1 MHVDAI
7 YGAIG
12 RFSVRFRWLVL
23 LVWILGAI
31 AASTQLPSLGSVT
44 QGNNQKFLPANAPSS
59 KAADLAAPFGTAGQ
73 EPIPV
78 IAATTSG
85 PLTGADTAALTSLQK
100 SLATVPNV
108 TRVINAGVS
117 TDGQA
122 EQLVVLASIAGSG
135 NPSYA
140 TNLVDGLRAKIS
152 QEHLPAGL
160 SAHVT
165 GDLAV
170 QVDQQ
175 KASGN
180 TGNKVQFL
188 SVLFVI
194 VLLVLIFRSFT
205 LAITTVLPAALSVTI
220 AGPLVAEAAKHGL
233 QVSPIAQLLLIVL
246 VIGAGTD
253 YGLFLV
259 FRVREE
265 LRAGDHETAGD
276 NFPGKQNAPP
286 RFLSRLAWRGR
297 PLVPGF
303 VLAVLGVRRSVLAD
317 FAHPRPAARQ
327 AIVKSVTRVGESI
340 SASAATVI
348 AAVLTLLVA
357 SFSFYSD
364 LAWPFAIAVGV
375 ILVAGLT
382 LLPALLSVR
391 LSLLAVKRSLFK
403 AMFGKPKLV
412 PWSIQGSGNTTG
424 TWGRVAGRIVRHPVP
439 TLMAG
444 VIAFGGLAFA
454 VLGYSAAGFG
464 GDTSAPAGSDSAI
477 GQALLT
483 KHFPQAA
490 ANPTSLIF
498 QFKTPVCT
506 DPAPLATLDSSLRA
520 SGQFTG
526 ITGPL
531 NPVGGITL
539 TPAQFAGLC
548 SALGPAK
555 SLPATP
561 PKSIDGGKIPAQA
574 YLLYKATANYVAPDG
589 KTVQISTG
597 LKAGDPASTAALD
610 AVPAIRAA
618 TTAAQK
624 AAGATASGV
633 GGEAPALYDISQ
645 ISTSDLK
652 HIFPI
657 AILAIGFL
665 LALVLRSLIA
675 PLYLIASVG
684 LSYLAALGLSVIVFI
699 KIGGSGG
706 LEFFMPF
713 LMFIFLLALGEDYN
727 ILVMTRI
734 REEAHK
740 LPLREAVAK
749 AVGITGTTVTS
760 AGLVLAGSFIVL
772 TVAAGGGNSQ
782 VRDIGLG
789 LALGILMD
797 TFLVRTLLVPSTVV
811 LLGRWNWWPSKLL
824 IDRVEEEAPLA
835 GVGGPAP
842 AAGPAAA
849 AGATGGE
856 LR

>member
-1 MHVDAI
+1 MRVDAI

-23 LVWILGAI
+23 LLWFAGAI
-31 AASTQLPSLGSVT
+31 LASTQLPSLASVT

-59 KAADLAAPFGTAGQ
+59 KAADLAAPFGTSGQ
-73 EPIPV
+73 LTIPV
-78 IAATTSG
+78 VAATTSG
-85 PLTGADTAALTSLQK
+85 SLTSADTAALTSLEH
-100 SLATVPNV
+100 SLGTVTNV
-108 TRVINAGVS
+108 TKVINAGVS

-122 EQLVVLASIAGSG
+122 EQLVVFASAAGSG
-135 NPSYA
+135 NQSFA

-152 QEHLPAGL
+152 QAHLPSGL

-165 GDLAV
+165 GDFAV

-180 TGNKVQFL
+180 TGNKVQGL

-194 VLLVLIFRSFT
+194 LLLVLIFRSFT
-205 LAITTVLPAALSVTI
+205 LAVTTVLPAALSVSI
-220 AGPLVAEAAKHGL
+220 AGPLVGEAAKHGL

-265 LRAGDHETAGD
+265 LRASKHEAAGD
-276 NFPGKQNAPP
+276 NFPG
-286 RFLSRLAWRGR
+286 RTSVG
-297 PLVPGF
+297 G
-303 VLAVLGVRRSVLAD
+303 SVLAD
-317 FAHPRPAARQ
+317 LVHPRPPARD
-327 AIVKSVTRVGESI
+327 AIVRSVTRVGESI
-340 SASAATVI
+340 SASAMTVI

-357 SFSFYSD
+357 TFSFYSD

-375 ILVAGLT
+375 ILLAGLT
-382 LLPALLSVR
+382 LLPALLSIR

-403 AMFGKPKLV
+403 AMFGRPKLL
-412 PWSIQGSGNTTG
+412 PWSIQGRGG
-424 TWGRVAGRIVRHPVP
+424 IGIWGRVAGRIVKHPVP

-444 VIAFGGLAFA
+444 VLVFGGLAFA
-454 VLGYSAAGFG
+454 VLGYTAAGFG
-464 GDTSAPAGSDSAI
+464 GNTAPPAGSDSAI
-477 GQALLT
+477 GQTLLT
-483 KHFPQAA
+483 KHFPQSA

-498 QFKTPVCT
+498 KLSAPVCT
-506 DPAPLATLDSSLRA
+506 NPAPLATLDSSLRG
-520 SGQFTG
+520 SGQFTQ

-531 NPVGGITL
+531 DPVGGITL
-539 TPAQFAGLC
+539 TPAQFTGLC
-548 SALGPAK
+548 GALGSAR

-561 PKSIDGGKIPAQA
+561 PASIDGGKIPVEA
-574 YLLYKATANYVAPDG
+574 YQLYRATANYVSPDG
-589 KTVQISTG
+589 RTVQFSTG
-597 LKAGDPASTAALD
+597 LKAGDPGSTAALN

-618 TTAAQK
+618 TTKAQN
-624 AAGATASGV
+624 AAGAVASGV

-657 AILAIGFL
+657 AILAIGIL
-665 LALVLRSLIA
+665 LALVLRSLVA

-699 KIGGSGG
+699 KIGNSGG

-811 LLGRWNWWPSKLL
+811 LLGRWNWWPSQLHM
-824 IDRVEEEAPLA
+824 DTPPGAE
-835 GVGGPAP
+835 
-842 AAGPAAA
+842 
-849 AGATGGE
+849 GATAVGPPKAATSE
-856 LR
+856 LL

>member
-12 RFSVRFRWLVL
+12 RFGVRFRWLIL
-23 LVWILGAI
+23 LVWILGAV

-44 QGNNQKFLPANAPSS
+44 QGNNQKFLPASAPSS

-73 EPIPV
+73 VPIPV
-78 IAATTSG
+78 VAATTG
-85 PLTGADTAALTSLQK
+85 GTLTPADSAALSSLQHK
-100 SLATVPNV
+100 LATVPQV
-108 TRVINAGVS
+108 TKVIDAGQS
-117 TDGQA
+117 ADGQA
-122 EQLVVLASIAGSG
+122 EQLIVLASAAGSG

-140 TNLVDGLRAKIS
+140 KNLIGALRTEIKHAD
-152 QEHLPAGL
+152 LPAGL
-160 SAHVT
+160 QAHVT
-165 GDLAV
+165 GDFAV

-175 KASGN
+175 NASGN
-180 TGNKVQFL
+180 TGDKVQRL
-188 SVLFVI
+188 SVLFV
-194 VLLVLIFRSFT
+194 VLLLVLIFRSFS
-205 LAITTVLPAALSVTI
+205 LAITTVLPPAISVSI
-220 AGPLVAEAAKHGL
+220 AGPLVAEAARHGL

-265 LRAGDHETAGD
+265 LRARQHQTAGE
-276 NFPGKQNAPP
+276 NFPGRAG
-286 RFLSRLAWRGR
+286 LGR
-297 PLVPGF
+297 SL
-303 VLAVLGVRRSVLAD
+303 LAD
-317 FAHPRPAARQ
+317 LVHPRPDARD
-327 AIVKSVTRVGESI
+327 AIVTSVTRVGESI

-348 AAVLTLLVA
+348 AAVLTLLLA

-375 ILVAGLT
+375 ILLAGLT
-382 LLPALLSVR
+382 LLPALLSIR

-403 AMFGKPKLV
+403 AVFGRPKLL
-412 PWSIQGSGNTTG
+412 PWSIQGSGG
-424 TWGRVAGRIVRHPVP
+424 PGVWGQVAGRIVRHPVP

-444 VIAFGGLAFA
+444 VVFFGGLAFA
-454 VLGYSAAGFG
+454 VLGYTAAGFG
-464 GDTSAPAGSDSAI
+464 GTTTPPAGSDSAA
-477 GQALLT
+477 GATLLA
-483 KHFPQAA
+483 KHFPQSS

-498 QFKTPVCT
+498 KFNQPVCSN
-506 DPAPLATLDSSLRA
+506 PAPLAMIESSLHA
-520 SGQFTG
+520 SGQFTQ

-539 TPAQFAGLC
+539 TPAQYTGLC
-548 SALGPAK
+548 GALGPAK
-555 SLPATP
+555 TLPATP
-561 PKSIDGGKIPAQA
+561 PASIDGGRIPVQA
-574 YLLYKATANYVAPDG
+574 YQLYRATANYVSPDG
-589 KTVQISTG
+589 KTVQFSAG
-597 LKAGDPASTAALD
+597 LHAGDPGGTAALD

-618 TTAAQK
+618 TTKAQV

-652 HIFPI
+652 HIIPI
-657 AILAIGFL
+657 AILAIGIL
-665 LALVLRSLIA
+665 LALVLRSLVA

-684 LSYLAALGLSVIVFI
+684 ISYLAALGLSVIVFI
-699 KIGGSGG
+699 KIGHSGG

-749 AVGITGTTVTS
+749 AVGVTGTTVTS

-772 TVAAGGGNSQ
+772 TIAAGSGSGASQ

-811 LLGRWNWWPSKLL
+811 LLGRWNWWPSKLRM
-824 IDRVEEEAPLA
+824 DDPEDPSLA
-835 GVGGPAP
+835 GLGGS
-842 AAGPAAA
+842 AAV
-849 AGATGGE
+849 AGAATGE
-856 LR
+856 LH

>member
-12 RFSVRFRWLVL
+12 RFGVRFRWLIL

-31 AASTQLPSLGSVT
+31 AAATQLPSLGSVT

-73 EPIPV
+73 FSIPV
-78 IAATTSG
+78 VAGTASGSLTS
-85 PLTGADTAALTSLQK
+85 ADTSALGSLQK
-100 SLATVPNV
+100 SLGTVPNV
-108 TRVINAGVS
+108 TKVINGGVS

-122 EQLVVLASIAGSG
+122 QQIIVLASAAGSG

-152 QEHLPAGL
+152 QAHLPAGL

-165 GDLAV
+165 GDFAV

-180 TGNKVQFL
+180 TGNKVQGL

-194 VLLVLIFRSFT
+194 LLLVLIFRSFT
-205 LAITTVLPAALSVTI
+205 LAVTTVLPAALSVTI

-265 LRAGDHETAGD
+265 LRASDHETAGD
-276 NFPGKQNAPP
+276 NFPGRA
-286 RFLSRLAWRGR
+286 
-297 PLVPGF
+297 
-303 VLAVLGVRRSVLAD
+303 GVFGSVLSD
-317 FAHPRPAARQ
+317 FVHPRPAARQ

-382 LLPALLSVR
+382 LLPALLSIR
-391 LSLLAVKRSLFK
+391 LSLLAVKRSLFR
-403 AMFGKPKLV
+403 ALFGRPKLL
-412 PWSIQGSGNTTG
+412 PWSIQGSGG
-424 TWGRVAGRIVRHPVP
+424 AGVWGRVAGRIVRHPVP

-444 VIAFGGLAFA
+444 VIFFGGLAFA
-454 VLGYSAAGFG
+454 VLGYTAAGFG
-464 GDTSAPAGSDSAI
+464 GSTTPPAGSDSAA
-477 GQALLT
+477 GQAMLT
-483 KHFPQAA
+483 KHFPQSA

-506 DPAPLATLDSSLRA
+506 DPAPLATLDSSLQA
-520 SGQFTG
+520 SGQFTQ

-539 TPAQFAGLC
+539 TPAEYAGLC
-548 SALGPAK
+548 SALGPAT

-561 PKSIDGGKIPAQA
+561 PKSIDGGKIPAEA
-574 YLLYKATANYVAPDG
+574 FLLYKATANYVAPDG
-589 KTVQISTG
+589 RTVQFSTG
-597 LKAGDPASTAALD
+597 LKAGDPGSTSALD

-624 AAGATASGV
+624 ASGATASGV

-665 LALVLRSLIA
+665 LALVLRSLVA

-740 LPLREAVAK
+740 LPLRDAVAK

-772 TVAAGGGNSQ
+772 TVAAGGSNSQ

-797 TFLVRTLLVPSTVV
+797 TFLVRTLLVPATVV
-811 LLGRWNWWPSKLL
+811 LLGRWNWWPAGLRQDKP
-824 IDRVEEEAPLA
+824 EEAALT
-835 GVGGPAP
+835 GVGGPA
-842 AAGPAAA
+842 A
-849 AGATGGE
+849 AGAATGE
-856 LR
+856 LG